1 MRLFHVITS
10 LETGGAQ
17 WVLVQLIQQ
26 LKLQGYEQSVISMK
40 PNGEMAQ
47 LITDMGIPLN
57 EIPFNSSNF
66 IQARSRC
73 ERIISSFQADIIQSW
88 LYHANFLT
96 IFLRNQKKIPTFW
109 GIHHSYD
116 PHGQSR
122 LKASTKN
129 IVRISAL
136 FSMVTPQKI
145 ICCSRSALKSH
156 SRIGYAGSKMVVIP
170 NGIDVN
176 HFKPDLQSRTILR
189 SDLGLS
195 SEIQII
201 GYIARYHPQKDH
213 ATFFYAANLLLE
225 KNENIHFVLAGDQ
238 VDAENPEIQKYM
250 LSSKNPSHFHLL
262 GKRTDIPMITAGLDL
277 ATLSSSGDEAF
288 PLTIVEA
295 MASGIPCVATDVGD
309 VKEMVGSSG
318 ITVPTQNPKAL
329 SEGWLNILSKSP
341 VERAVLGR
349 ASRDRVL
356 NNYTNETM
364 AKMYIKVYNSDKGYN
379 ENHVEED

>member
-1 MRLFHVITS
+1 MRLLHIITS

-57 EIPFNSSNF
+57 EIPFNLSNF
-66 IQARSRC
+66 IQARSQF
-73 ERIISSFQADIIQSW
+73 ERIISSFQTDIIQSW

-96 IFLRNQKKIPTFW
+96 IFLRNQKKIPIFW
-109 GIHHSYD
+109 GIHHSSE

-129 IVRISAL
+129 IIRISAL
-136 FSMVTPQKI
+136 FSKVTPQEI

-156 SRIGYAGSKMVVIP
+156 SRIGYAESKMVYIP
-170 NGIDVN
+170 NGIDADR
-176 HFKPDLQSRTILR
+176 FKPDLQSRMILR
-189 SDLGLS
+189 SELGLS
-195 SEIQII
+195 SEIQTI

-213 ATFFYAANLLLE
+213 DTFFKAANLLLE
-225 KNENIHFVLAGDQ
+225 KKENTHFVLAGDQ
-238 VDAENPEIQKYM
+238 VDAKNPEIQKYM

-288 PLTIVEA
+288 PLTIIEA

-309 VKEMVGSSG
+309 VNEMIGSSG
-318 ITVPTQNPKAL
+318 LTVPTQNPKAL

-341 VERAVLGR
+341 IERAVLGR
-349 ASRDRVL
+349 AARDRVL
-356 NNYTNETM
+356 NNFTNEAM
-364 AKMYIKVYNSDKGYN
+364 AKMYGKVYNSDQGYN
-379 ENHVEED
+379 ENHVEKD